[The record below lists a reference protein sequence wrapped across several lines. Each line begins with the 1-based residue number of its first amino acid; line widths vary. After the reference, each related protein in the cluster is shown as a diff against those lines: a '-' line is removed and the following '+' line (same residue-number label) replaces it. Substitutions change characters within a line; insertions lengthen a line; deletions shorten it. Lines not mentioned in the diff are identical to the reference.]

1 MFGLFKNRKK
11 YNGAVDTKLNNEY
24 QIQTRDNEY
33 FPGMLAYLK
42 LIDGA
47 WDSNM
52 SEDEAAMYIASLY
65 VAGLKKHGFHEV
77 ALPVLER
84 LMSVGQF
91 GVNHGTI
98 RFELAHRFLSAV
110 DAARP
115 ASATEPEP
123 EAPGTEDWRDRPAI
137 FRK

>member
-11 YNGAVDTKLNNEY
+11 YNGTVDTKLNNEY
-24 QIQTRDNEY
+24 QIQTRENEF
-33 FPGMLAYLK
+33 FPGMVAYLK

-52 SEDEAAMYIASLY
+52 TEDEAAMYIASLY
-65 VAGLKKHGFHEV
+65 VAGLKKHGFHAV

-91 GVNHGTI
+91 GVTHGTI
-98 RFELAHRFLSAV
+98 RVELAHRFLTAI
-110 DAARP
+110 DDARP
-115 ASATEPEP
+115 ARAADPEP
-123 EAPGTEDWRDRPAI
+123 DAIGTEDWRDRPAI